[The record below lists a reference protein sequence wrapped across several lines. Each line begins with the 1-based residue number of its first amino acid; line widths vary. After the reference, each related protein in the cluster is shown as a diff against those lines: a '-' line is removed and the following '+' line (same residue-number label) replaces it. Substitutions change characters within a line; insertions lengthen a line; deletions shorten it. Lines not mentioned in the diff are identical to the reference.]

1 MELLLKDNAFIRLA
15 TPVILMSLAWDAS
28 LASANETIEMSF
40 SILMCASS
48 SFSAGTT
55 ATPLSL
61 KCLTTELILFLLE
74 HVSLMPPTTRC
85 E

>member
-1 MELLLKDNAFIRLA
+1 MMFAK
-15 TPVILMSLAWDAS
+15 PVIPSKKPFRL
-28 LASANETIEMSF
+28 SF
-40 SILMCASS
+40 SMLICASS

-74 HVSLMPPTTRC
+74 HVSLMPPITRC